1 LLRTLIVDRD
11 WLAHYFGRQGAAV
24 MELKMKLGDYLV
36 AYLKKI
42 GVSHLFG
49 IPGDLVINLFFKFG
63 RARALKVITLSHEPG
78 VGFAADGYA
87 RATGRIGAI
96 CVTYGAGGHNMVN
109 PVAAS
114 FSERVPILV
123 ISGGPGEEECKLG
136 VLIHHQAREI
146 ESQLHIYRE
155 VTCAAKLINDPLRAA
170 AEIDEVIRAI
180 WLNQQPGYLEIHRD
194 MVEREIPV
202 PKEIVSW
209 NGELPHL
216 QSDRRKLDEAVRD
229 TAERLSR
236 AQRPLVLV
244 GIEAYRF
251 KAASE
256 IVKLVEKMGVPC
268 CTSVLAK
275 GAFPMNHPLFMGV
288 YAGAISP
295 PPIRA
300 RVEQADLII
309 GLGMFLTDIE
319 MGGSQPPEALRH
331 RSIWAV
337 ENRVNVSFHTY
348 TDITLRDFVRAL
360 LRAELKRHREKIVY
374 SDNLPPTRAPAH
386 RPVRVADV
394 LREINHFLARQK
406 KFLVVAESGD
416 SLFGGIDIKVGNDG
430 LYLAQGFY
438 ASMGF
443 AVPGALGAQIGTGLR
458 PLILTGDG
466 GFQMTGVEIA
476 HAPRYRL
483 NPIVVLLNNGG
494 WGIFRP
500 VVKRQ
505 DLLALPSWRYAE
517 LARLWGGHG
526 FRVET
531 VAQLRRGL
539 EQAAESP
546 TFTIIEVM
554 IGARD
559 LSPLSVKY
567 IRASAKKA
575 QLKTRT

>member
-1 LLRTLIVDRD
+1 
-11 WLAHYFGRQGAAV
+11 

>member
-1 LLRTLIVDRD
+1 
-11 WLAHYFGRQGAAV
+11 

-63 RARALKVITLSHEPG
+63 RARALKVITLSPEPG

-123 ISGGPGEEECKLG
+123 ISGGPGEEESKLG

-194 MVEREIPV
+194 MVECEIPV

-251 KAASE
+251 KAARD

-275 GAFPMNHPLFMGV
+275 GAFPMSHPLFMGV

-348 TDITLRDFVRAL
+348 TDITLRDFVHAL
-360 LRAELKRHREKIVY
+360 LRAELKRHREKVVY
-374 SDNLPPTRAPAH
+374 SDNLPATRAPAH

-517 LARLWGGHG
+517 LARLWGGRG

-531 VAQLRRGL
+531 VAQLRRAL

>member
-1 LLRTLIVDRD
+1 
-11 WLAHYFGRQGAAV
+11 

-109 PVAAS
+109 PVAGS

-146 ESQLHIYRE
+146 ESQLRIYRE

-170 AEIDEVIRAI
+170 ADIDEVIRSI

-194 MVEREIPV
+194 MVECEIPV

-209 NGELPHL
+209 SGELPHL

-251 KAASE
+251 KAARE

-319 MGGSQPPEALRH
+319 MGGGQPPEALRH

-348 TDITLRDFVRAL
+348 TDITLRDFVHAL
-360 LRAELKRHREKIVY
+360 LRAELKRHREKVVY
-374 SDNLPPTRAPAH
+374 SDNLPARQPPPH

-443 AVPGALGAQIGTGLR
+443 AVPGALGAQIGAGLR

-483 NPIVVLLNNGG
+483 NPIVILLNNGG

-500 VVKRQ
+500 IVKRQ

-517 LARLWGGHG
+517 LARLWGGRG

-531 VAQLRRGL
+531 VGQLRRAL
-539 EQAAESP
+539 EQAARSP

-554 IGARD
+554 IGPRD
-559 LSPLSVKY
+559 LSPITVKY

>member
-1 LLRTLIVDRD
+1 
-11 WLAHYFGRQGAAV
+11 
-24 MELKMKLGDYLV
+24 MERKMKLGDYLV

-49 IPGDLVINLFFKFG
+49 IPGDLVINLFLRFG
-63 RARALKVITLSHEPG
+63 CLRGLKIITLSHEPG

-87 RATGRIGAI
+87 RSTGRIGVA

-109 PVAAS
+109 PVAGS

-123 ISGGPGEEECKLG
+123 ISGGPGEEERKLG
-136 VLIHHQAREI
+136 VLIHHQAKEI

-155 VTCAAKLINDPLRAA
+155 VTCAAKIIDDPVRAA
-170 AEIDEVIRAI
+170 VDIDEVIRAI

-194 MVEREIPV
+194 MVEEEIVVPREIL
-202 PKEIVSW
+202 SW
-209 NGELPHL
+209 NGDLPYP
-216 QSDRRKLDEAVRD
+216 QSDRHKLNEAVRE
-229 TAERLSR
+229 TAARLDR
-236 AQRPLVLV
+236 AQHPLVLV

-251 KAASE
+251 KIAKE
-256 IVKLVEKMGVPC
+256 IVKLIEKMGVPC

-275 GAFPMNHPLFMGV
+275 GAFPMNHPLYLGV
-288 YAGAISP
+288 YVGAVSP
-295 PPIRA
+295 PGIRK
-300 RVEQADLII
+300 RVEEADLII

-348 TDITLRDFVRAL
+348 TDVTLRDFVRGL
-360 LRAELKRHREKIVY
+360 MRADLKRHREKVVY
-374 SDNLPPTRAPAH
+374 CDNLGKANRDPA
-386 RPVRVADV
+386 RRVRVADV
-394 LREINHFLARQK
+394 LREINYFLTQHK
-406 KFLVVAESGD
+406 NFLVVAESGD
-416 SLFGGIDIKVGNDG
+416 SLFGGLDIKVGGDG
-430 LYLAQGFY
+430 RYLAQGFY

-443 AVPGALGAQIGTGLR
+443 AVPGALGAQIGTRFR
-458 PLILTGDG
+458 PLVLTGDG

-476 HAPRYRL
+476 HAPRYKL

-500 VVKRQ
+500 IAKRQ

-517 LARLWGGHG
+517 LARLWGGRG
-526 FRVET
+526 FRVDT
-531 VAQLRRGL
+531 VEQLRRAL
-539 EQAAESP
+539 DQAARSP
-546 TFTIIEVM
+546 DFVIIEVS

-559 LSPLSVKY
+559 LSPVSVKY

-575 QLKTRT
+575 QIKNQA